1 MILGILREDS
11 DKKGKSQ
18 AIRWEVKFWRQLDL
32 AVAGLMDGQMDPVL
46 DFYHRLTR
54 LIQDKDKLIEGKSKR
69 KEFVSQGKEVEKE
82 IPAALHSLEEELER
96 LDQMIEYLL
105 NASDEVPE
113 DSSLSPKKGRLVS
126 RFRNATALL
135 LRGQIEVVKASNNSR
150 KFAHVLKRLRDMI
163 ELAVE
168 AIEKRPKLFLK
179 CEDIKPFIDSQ
190 FLLYLLKAALYQ
202 LVEGQKKRT
211 RDFRESQG
219 RGR

>member
-1 MILGILREDS
+1 MI
-11 DKKGKSQ
+11 Q

-113 DSSLSPKKGRLVS
+113 DVSLLSLCRLS
-126 RFRNATALL
+126 FPLL
-135 LRGQIEVVKASNNSR
+135 CP
-150 KFAHVLKRLRDMI
+150 VLPLSIRRSWGSD
-163 ELAVE
+163 
-168 AIEKRPKLFLK
+168 
-179 CEDIKPFIDSQ
+179 
-190 FLLYLLKAALYQ
+190 
-202 LVEGQKKRT
+202 
-211 RDFRESQG
+211 
-219 RGR
+219 